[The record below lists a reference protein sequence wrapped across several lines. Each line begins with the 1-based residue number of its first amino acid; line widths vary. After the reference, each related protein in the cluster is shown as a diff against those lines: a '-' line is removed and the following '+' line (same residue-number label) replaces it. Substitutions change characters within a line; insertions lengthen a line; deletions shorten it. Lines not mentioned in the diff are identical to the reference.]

1 VTVARELIA
10 VLTASTLMLTS
21 TSKTPCLIWNA
32 TASAPV
38 GLYTLADERKPH
50 RGDLVLAALP
60 LTTQTFAAQRNYLP
74 MGVPLV
80 KHVAA
85 LAGDRICAD
94 TKSLSIN
101 GRIAALRL
109 RFDSAG
115 RSLPAWSGC
124 HILAATEVLLLNPAV
139 SHSFDGRYFGPV
151 SVTSILGKLG
161 PLWTR

>member
-1 VTVARELIA
+1 MTSARELVA
-10 VLTASTLMLTS
+10 VLSASALLLLG
-21 TSKTPCLIWNA
+21 TSKTPCFIWNA
-32 TASAPV
+32 TASAPIGFYMFV
-38 GLYTLADERKPH
+38 DKHNVH
-50 RGDLVLAALP
+50 RGDLVLAMPPRSA
-60 LTTQTFAAQRNYLP
+60 QTLAAQRGYLP

-94 TKSLSIN
+94 AKSLSIK
-101 GRIAALRL
+101 GRVAALRL

-124 HILAATEVLLLNPAV
+124 RTLAATEVLLLNPAV
-139 SHSFDGRYFGPV
+139 SHSFDGRYFGPIAT
-151 SVTSILGKLG
+151 TSILGKLV